1 MLGFFKKLFGKGDD
15 DGPLFD
21 KDGRPIKRDYRG
33 EITVDY
39 EQLEREDPIYYS
51 VPNRKTVKLNV
62 NVDLKDGETVRFR
75 DFDGFGSDLFLKI
88 NIVGRAKRHDDNLP
102 DYLKPPPGRK
112 S

>member
-1 MLGFFKKLFGKGDD
+1 MLGFFKKLFGKSKDS
-15 DGPLFD
+15 GPMFD
-21 KDGRPIKRDYRG
+21 KNGKPIKRDFRG

-39 EQLEREDPIYYS
+39 EQLEREDPIYYT

-75 DFDGFGSDLFLKI
+75 DFDGYGSDLFLKI
-88 NIVGRAKRHDDNLP
+88 NIAGRKKRPDDNVP

-112 S
+112 